1 MKQYSAVVFDWDGT
15 LMDSTHTIVT
25 AIQSAC
31 ADLDL
36 PIPEAGNASWVIGLS
51 LESALYHV
59 APTLTAEQLPH
70 FVDRYKFHFLNRDP
84 DIKFFDGVLDLL
96 AGLRQNGIMLG
107 VATGKSRAGLDRVLR
122 AQGLADFFHLT
133 RCADESFG
141 KPHPAM
147 LLQIMDELGM
157 GPEHCIMV
165 GDTTHDVLMARN
177 AGIDSLAVT
186 YGAHDRA
193 TLLGSEPTSLVS
205 SIKEAGKWLKS
216 RVGAPA
222 DKSALA

>member
-1 MKQYSAVVFDWDGT
+1 MKQYRAVVFDWDGT

-31 ADLDL
+31 ADLEL
-36 PIPEAGNASWVIGLS
+36 PVPDVGNASWVIGLS

-59 APTLTAEQLPH
+59 APTLTADQMPH
-70 FVDRYKFHFLNRDP
+70 FVERYRFHFLNRDP
-84 DIKFFDGVLDLL
+84 QIKFFDGALNLL
-96 AGLRQNGIMLG
+96 ASLREQGVMLG

-122 AQGLADFFHLT
+122 AQGLLDFFHVT

-141 KPHPAM
+141 KPHPGM
-147 LLQIMDELGM
+147 LLEIIDELDM
-157 GPEHCIMV
+157 APERCVMV

-193 TLLGSEPTSLVS
+193 TLLSAEPTSLAS
-205 SIKEAGKWLKS
+205 SVKEMGKWLKG
-216 RVGAPA
+216 RVGLPA
-222 DKSALA
+222 VESLN